1 MGAPSFTTTARTS
14 LSGRD
19 MSLIAPSCSR
29 AARPSRQTT
38 AGSYLAS
45 RPGLAWK
52 LAAEIHGWVPAG
64 LLDTYHDERHFAGA
78 RTLLH
83 TQAQVALRRGNRE
96 HTPPAYAVQ
105 TAD

>member
-1 MGAPSFTTTARTS
+1 M
-14 LSGRD
+14 
-19 MSLIAPSCSR
+19 
-29 AARPSRQTT
+29 
-38 AGSYLAS
+38 
-45 RPGLAWK
+45 
-52 LAAEIHGWVPAG
+52 PAG

-105 TAD
+105 AAD